1 MYSAQK
7 LKDQIKIIAA
17 QKNILIKQLMSN
29 CDLNINTLSQM
40 TDKKGLSCF
49 SLAKIADCLDCSV
62 DYLLGR
68 ESQRSVSVKNVHDNV
83 GVVGQAN
90 APVTIHNGTERSL
103 TTHEKDLIRIYNE
116 CDGKKQMKLMQ
127 FAYELEEE
135 I

>member
-68 ESQRSVSVKNVHDNV
+68 EKQNNSISTGDVNNS
-83 GVVGQAN
+83 VVGSINSAVN
-90 APVTIHNGTERSL
+90 IGSDL
-103 TTHEKDLIRIYNE
+103 SDIEKELIKVCRKL
-116 CDGKKQMKLMQ
+116 DMKNQVKLLQ

-135 I
+135 